1 MDFTTKQQVPLAE
14 MIRLAQQQGQAK
26 AVTSPLGIASTIIGS
41 GVKGVEEGIKLSE
54 SMNKIMEA
62 KEKRKKLA
70 SALEM
75 AKTQPEYQQ
84 YSTETGGMLS
94 TLEPEKQVESM
105 LKLREQ
111 NRPSIPVDFDPLT
124 GQYTNAT
131 TKEVYQT
138 LPPKSAIRSMATGT
152 ANTPIDISNATKAE
166 KDVAMALI
174 EGRATPAQVASMRG
188 NRREYYSQLVTS
200 IDPKFDFTLYP
211 ERSRARIEFGMAG
224 ATGKRI
230 MSFNTLGKHLM
241 TAEDNINKMDNERF
255 SDWNKIKNNILGRAG
270 STEIAIQKTLAPIIG
285 VEAARSIGTGG
296 SSALLSESERKEIA
310 SGLSNINSK
319 DQLLAYVDTIVH
331 LAAQNLD
338 TSEQAW
344 IVRFGDNVKPPIAFK
359 DKTLIPLLKK
369 HGRDPMTM
377 EKIDMGTT
385 NKTGNEN
392 VSNILAELQE
402 LRKINVKP

>member
-1 MDFTTKQQVPLAE
+1 
-14 MIRLAQQQGQAK
+14 
-26 AVTSPLGIASTIIGS
+26 
-41 GVKGVEEGIKLSE
+41 
-54 SMNKIMEA
+54 
-62 KEKRKKLA
+62 
-70 SALEM
+70 
-75 AKTQPEYQQ
+75 
-84 YSTETGGMLS
+84 
-94 TLEPEKQVESM
+94 
-105 LKLREQ
+105 
-111 NRPSIPVDFDPLT
+111 
-124 GQYTNAT
+124 
-131 TKEVYQT
+131 
-138 LPPKSAIRSMATGT
+138 
-152 ANTPIDISNATKAE
+152 
-166 KDVAMALI
+166 
-174 EGRATPAQVASMRG
+174 
-188 NRREYYSQLVTS
+188 
-200 IDPKFDFTLYP
+200 
-211 ERSRARIEFGMAG
+211 
-224 ATGKRI
+224 